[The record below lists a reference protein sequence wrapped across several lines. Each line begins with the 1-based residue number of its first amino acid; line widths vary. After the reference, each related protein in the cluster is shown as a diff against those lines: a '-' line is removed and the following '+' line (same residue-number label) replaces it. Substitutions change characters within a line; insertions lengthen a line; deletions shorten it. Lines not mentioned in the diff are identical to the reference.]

1 MVDTSLNLVQ
11 RASDGQEFTLVGGR
25 RKNDGAAGL
34 GKELVER
41 IGFISKNELVLTT
54 VDCKLAKSEAAL
66 ELSSE
71 AFDLG
76 TSLLGRSPLS
86 GDQNMLVGTRYKLN
100 LARVGFLGRRLA

>member
-11 RASDGQEFTLVGGR
+11 RASDGQELALVGRR
-25 RKNDGAAGL
+25 RKDDGAAGL
-34 GKELVER
+34 SKELVER
-41 IGFISKNELVLTT
+41 IGFVSKNELVLTT
-54 VDCKLAKSEAAL
+54 VDCQLAKSEVAL

-86 GDQNMLVGTRYKLN
+86 GDQNVLVGARHELN
-100 LARVGFLGRRLA
+100 LARVGFLGGRLA